1 MPNWWDYIHINR
13 SGDESSSRL
22 QEGLFQIASQTCS
35 ILVQVNNTNISYGDN
50 ATNVTYN
57 QYAAPAGSDCNVG
70 ASTSRSHTT
79 TTADVHVSI
88 PKRAGN
94 PLDQEQSM
102 DLLSRRE
109 KLVKR
114 NSNVFANYKHR
125 LSVSKTLWMECPQS
139 TESEREYDERVFRVI
154 KSFVLCTLQLAGG
167 MYAGWVVVFIQ
178 PKL

>member
-1 MPNWWDYIHINR
+1 
-13 SGDESSSRL
+13 
-22 QEGLFQIASQTCS
+22 
-35 ILVQVNNTNISYGDN
+35 
-50 ATNVTYN
+50 
-57 QYAAPAGSDCNVG
+57 
-70 ASTSRSHTT
+70 
-79 TTADVHVSI
+79 
-88 PKRAGN
+88 
-94 PLDQEQSM
+94 M

-139 TESEREYDERVFRVI
+139 TESEWKYDKSVIRVI
-154 KSFVLCTLQLAGG
+154 KPVVLCTLQLAGG